1 MHSAPKMSKATL
13 ILFPAMLE
21 LSLSAYLL
29 WKLWLERI
37 KPIVL
42 WDIFHGSLIPP
53 CKFSAE
59 PNAYIQPWF
68 ASFMVYAENR
78 NHSRLRITRILT
90 KKAGY
95 DDQESVDDD
104 RTVSVSAIK
113 PRILSPKPTQLHPSS
128 WGEATRAFTT
138 EPERWQIKTT
148 MPRIIRSLERDLM
161 ILGIA
166 IYFCI
171 YLKVMHWGKDG
182 ENDWFNIGC
191 SNIAHTR
198 MHHATACHRTKY
210 HF

>member
-1 MHSAPKMSKATL
+1 MHSAPKMSKAIQ

-42 WDIFHGSLIPP
+42 WDIFYGSLIPP

-78 NHSRLRITRILT
+78 NPSRLRITRILT

-95 DDQESVDDD
+95 DDKESVW
-104 RTVSVSAIK
+104 RWQNRAIK
-113 PRILSPKPTQLHPSS
+113 SLRLSSKPTPAPSPLL
-128 WGEATRAFTT
+128 R
-138 EPERWQIKTT
+138 
-148 MPRIIRSLERDLM
+148 
-161 ILGIA
+161 
-166 IYFCI
+166 
-171 YLKVMHWGKDG
+171 VVV
-182 ENDWFNIGC
+182 
-191 SNIAHTR
+191 
-198 MHHATACHRTKY
+198 
-210 HF
+210 

>member
-1 MHSAPKMSKATL
+1 MSKATL

-59 PNAYIQPWF
+59 PNAHIQPWF
-68 ASFMVYAENR
+68 ASFMVYFENR
-78 NHSRLRITRILT
+78 NNSRLRITRILT

-104 RTVSVSAIK
+104 RTVSVSVIK
-113 PRILSPKPTQLHPSS
+113 ARILSPKPTQLRRGNP
-128 WGEATRAFTT
+128 GF
-138 EPERWQIKTT
+138 
-148 MPRIIRSLERDLM
+148 
-161 ILGIA
+161 
-166 IYFCI
+166 Y
-171 YLKVMHWGKDG
+171 
-182 ENDWFNIGC
+182 
-191 SNIAHTR
+191 
-198 MHHATACHRTKY
+198 HRTRTKANKDDDAKNY
-210 HF
+210 QISWKRSDDSWHRHLFLYISTGDALGEGWWE